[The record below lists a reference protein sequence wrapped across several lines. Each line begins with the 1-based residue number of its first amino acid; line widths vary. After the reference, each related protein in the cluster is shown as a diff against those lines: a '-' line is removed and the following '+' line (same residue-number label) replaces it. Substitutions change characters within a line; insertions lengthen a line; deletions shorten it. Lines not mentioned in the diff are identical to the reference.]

1 MTKYKFLATIS
12 LMFNVFSFSHLLFN
26 IYKTQNASSFSVY
39 YLVGN
44 LISQT
49 LLTTYGIM
57 NKAPEIYYPTI
68 LLFSGLLYISF
79 VKIKTEY
86 LQKQQKEKKE

>member
-26 IYKTQNASSFSVY
+26 IYKTQNTSSFSVY

-44 LISQT
+44 LISQI
-49 LLTTYGIM
+49 LLSTYGIL
-57 NKAPEIYYPTI
+57 NKAPEIYFPTT
-68 LLFSGLLYISF
+68 LLFLGLLYISF

-86 LQKQQKEKKE
+86 LQKEKNKN